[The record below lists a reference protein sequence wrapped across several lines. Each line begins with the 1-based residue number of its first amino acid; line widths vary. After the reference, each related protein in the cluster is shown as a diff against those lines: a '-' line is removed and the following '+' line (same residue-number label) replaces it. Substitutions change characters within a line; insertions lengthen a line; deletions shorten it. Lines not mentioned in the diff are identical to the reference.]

1 MAGLVPAI
9 HILGE
14 RIKQI
19 PPRRVLPMNQPH
31 LPRTR
36 PVLDR
41 LLSLDCGAIIVV
53 LFKIDELLQVILLR
67 EPAYQTIAMFMAAP
81 DEVAGDADVKR
92 TIAAI
97 GHYVNKAAT
106 HHTNQQDVDGRDKP
120 GHDVEAYYRV
130 AVIRETSLAH
140 QLNG

>member
-1 MAGLVPAI
+1 MRRHLSTVMPACVPAI
-9 HILGE
+9 HVLGE
-14 RIKQI
+14 RIEQI
-19 PPRRVLPMNQPH
+19 PPLRVLPMNQPH

-36 PVLDR
+36 PVLDH
-41 LLSLDCGAIIVV
+41 LLSLDRGANIVM

-67 EPAYQTIAMFMAAP
+67 ETAYQTIAMFMAAP

-106 HHTNQQDVDGRDKP
+106 HHTNQQDVDGRDEP
-120 GHDVEAYYRV
+120 GHDVEAYYQG
-130 AVIRETSLAH
+130 AVT
-140 QLNG
+140 

>member
-1 MAGLVPAI
+1 MPGLVPAI
-9 HILGE
+9 HVLSE
-14 RIKQI
+14 CIKQI
-19 PPRRVLPMNQPH
+19 PPLGVLPVDQPH

-41 LLSLDCGAIIVV
+41 LLTLDRGANIVM

-67 EPAYQTIAMFMAAP
+67 ETEYQTVAMFIAAP

-92 TIAAI
+92 TIAAA

-106 HHTNQQDVDGRDKP
+106 HRTNQQDVDGRDKS
-120 GHDVEAYYRV
+120 GHDVEAYYQG
-130 AVIRETSLAH
+130 AVT
-140 QLNG
+140 